1 MYLTFNGLRSSRFFT
16 NHKDFKVHS
25 GYDYIAVLLQYLF
38 SVNINRVTGKTQS
51 PIICQM
57 TRFIIQIRHRHNKAG
72 HVLNISDAFNKA
84 LNYNQH
90 GSL

>member
-16 NHKDFKVHS
+16 DHKDFK

-57 TRFIIQIRHRHNKAG
+57 NRFIIQICQHHNKAG
-72 HVLNISDAFNKA
+72 HVLNLSDAFNKA